1 MTAVTDAPVLAGVGS
16 ERNLPLVRMAAGE
29 AVGHERPL
37 RLLHAFDWGA
47 ALAAPSVAGPHDA
60 AEELLARATEVAKDV
75 DENLPVSGEISEE
88 PTVDMLVRRSD
99 TAFLVAVG
107 DSGMSTRPGSCVPAD
122 APAVQVAARAGC
134 PVLVGRRDPPPEGPV
149 LVGVDGSPDSRK
161 ALAWAFDCAAR
172 REARLVAVRVA
183 EPGCADDDPAVL
195 TGIVAR
201 IGERWPAVPVECH
214 TIRGY
219 PGAVLVEQT
228 RSAQLGVVAARADQ
242 PGRGM
247 LGSVSQTLVY
257 HSPAPVIVVRGL
269 APTEGPDA
277 RDQRP

>member
-1 MTAVTDAPVLAGVGS
+1 MTAVTETPVLAGVGS
-16 ERNLPLVRMAAGE
+16 ERSLSLVRLAARE
-29 AVGHERPL
+29 AVGHGRSL
-37 RLLHAFDWGA
+37 HLVHAFDWGA

-75 DENLPVSGEISEE
+75 DGSLPVSGEISEE
-88 PTVDMLVRRSD
+88 PTVDTLVRRSE

-107 DSGMSTRPGSCVPAD
+107 DSGMSSAPGRVCVD

-183 EPGCADDDPAVL
+183 EPGCADDDPEVL
-195 TGIVAR
+195 TGTVAR
-201 IGERWPAVPVECH
+201 VGERWPAVPVECH
-214 TIRGY
+214 TIRGD
-219 PGAVLVEQT
+219 PRSVLVEQT
-228 RSAQLGVVAARADQ
+228 RSAQLAVVAARADQ

-247 LGSVSQTLVY
+247 LGSVSQTLLY
-257 HSPAPVIVVRGL
+257 HSPVPVIVVRGF
-269 APTEGPDA
+269 AATDGPDA
-277 RDQRP
+277 QDQRP